1 LLCRWITNPIIV
13 EKTKTA
19 MTIKE
24 YLVNG
29 ELLMKFLEKFSCDE
43 EQWWGISIVTEGTE
57 RLFSFTNGE
66 DC

>member
-1 LLCRWITNPIIV
+1 
-13 EKTKTA
+13 